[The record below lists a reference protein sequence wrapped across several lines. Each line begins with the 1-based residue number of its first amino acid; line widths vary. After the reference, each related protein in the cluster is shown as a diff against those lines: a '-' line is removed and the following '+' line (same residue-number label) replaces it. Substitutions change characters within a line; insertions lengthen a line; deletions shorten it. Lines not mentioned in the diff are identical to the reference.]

1 MCREIL
7 LEVNGMK
14 LNLFDMHFIRTKRRY
29 EMKLRSNRSGFTL
42 IEVVVV
48 IAVIAILAAILAPSI
63 VKHIDDSKIAKAQAE
78 TKVIGSVFASFY
90 KDVGQWPRGTG
101 NAIINLQTVNGSIP
115 TATGNA
121 ANWARN
127 AASQANA
134 DFMRDHFLRNRP
146 KGGNYPATGS
156 LRWRGPYQ
164 STFTS
169 DPWGNKYLVN
179 IGNISSTNLAVWV
192 ISAGPDGRVTTPWN
206 QGITGTTIPVPS
218 GDDIGYRVK

>member
-1 MCREIL
+1 MGALSGI
-7 LEVNGMK
+7 NGMK
-14 LNLFDMHFIRTKRRY
+14 LKLIVMDTIRTKRRN
-29 EMKLRSNRSGFTL
+29 EMKVRSNRSGFTL

-90 KDVGQWPRGTG
+90 KDLGQWPRGTS
-101 NAIINLQTVNGSIP
+101 NAIINLQTVSGNIP
-115 TATGNA
+115 TATGSA

-134 DFMRDHFLRNRP
+134 DYMRDHFLRNRP
-146 KGGNYPATGS
+146 KGGNYPATGA
-156 LRWRGPYQ
+156 LRWRGPYM

-179 IGNISSTNLAVWV
+179 IGNISNRNLAVWV
-192 ISAGPDGRVTTPWN
+192 LSAGPDGRVNTPWN
-206 QGITGTTIPVPS
+206 QNITGTTIPVPG